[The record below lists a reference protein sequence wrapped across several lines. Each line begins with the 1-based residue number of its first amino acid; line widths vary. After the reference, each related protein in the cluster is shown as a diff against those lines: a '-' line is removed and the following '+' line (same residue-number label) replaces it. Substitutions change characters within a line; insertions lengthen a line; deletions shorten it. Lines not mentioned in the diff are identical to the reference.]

1 MKNLKLRC
9 LLKNIKLTCIHKMC
23 DRTYKTQHSSAQ
35 NKEYLVWNVMDRYF
49 PPNSF
54 LLY

>member
-35 NKEYLVWNVMDRYF
+35 NKEYLVLPLWTDIFRPTLV
-49 PPNSF
+49 S
-54 LLY
+54 